1 MTIEAKLEQARRN
14 LLELSTRNRLIS
26 MPVRRRRAKII
37 EIADER
43 SDEVFR
49 ILVSE
54 GQEMSFLPIAEDLEG
69 TVDNAAIPRRRTA
82 SGILPRCWPL

>member
-37 EIADER
+37 EIADGR

-54 GQEMSFLPIAEDLEG
+54 GREMSFLPIPEEA
-69 TVDNAAIPRRRTA
+69 RRNR
-82 SGILPRCWPL
+82 